1 MSFQIRQLIFAFAMD
16 VPFMVI
22 AALFFIYLVRRAIWK
37 RKKRRGETCP
47 AFCPP
52 SFALGTLMLF
62 TQMFYRPTM
71 SLVVEAREHA
81 DVEDDDQGDPDTAAK
96 QLSRQLKRIRRGE
109 DVGDLVLLLNN
120 DLEEC
125 P

>member
-1 MSFQIRQLIFAFAMD
+1 
-16 VPFMVI
+16 
-22 AALFFIYLVRRAIWK
+22 
-37 RKKRRGETCP
+37 
-47 AFCPP
+47 
-52 SFALGTLMLF
+52 
-62 TQMFYRPTM
+62 M